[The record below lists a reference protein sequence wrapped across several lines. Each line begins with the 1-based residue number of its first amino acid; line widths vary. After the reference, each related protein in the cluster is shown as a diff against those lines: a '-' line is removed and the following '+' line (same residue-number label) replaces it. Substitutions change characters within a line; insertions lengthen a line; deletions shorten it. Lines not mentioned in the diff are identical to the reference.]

1 METSFQLQS
10 RSMTGTAAFR
20 SHMDHTRQA
29 IQESRELLKRLRQRY
44 REDMAQVLED
54 EDDLAPMRI
63 SGFDA
68 DVLRSA
74 FQNLVRDADVPE
86 CQWRVV
92 AECLVRAID
101 AAGKLFLGLGIGLG
115 VAICNPAPLSWQTR
129 REPPARQGSTR
140 HGRA

>member
-1 METSFQLQS
+1 MDLIKHLETARAVMETSFQLQS

-29 IQESRELLKRLRQRY
+29 IQESCELLKRLRQRY

-92 AECLVRAID
+92 AECLVREYVGCEQIE
-101 AAGKLFLGLGIGLG
+101 AGLLDWITKK
-115 VAICNPAPLSWQTR
+115 
-129 REPPARQGSTR
+129 
-140 HGRA
+140 

>member
-68 DVLRSA
+68 DVHRSA

-92 AECLVRAID
+92 AECLVCEYVGCEQIE
-101 AAGKLFLGLGIGLG
+101 AGLLDWITKK
-115 VAICNPAPLSWQTR
+115 
-129 REPPARQGSTR
+129 
-140 HGRA
+140 

>member
-1 METSFQLQS
+1 MDLIKHLETARGVMETSFQLQS

-20 SHMDHTRQA
+20 SHIDHTRQA

-92 AECLVRAID
+92 AECLVREYVGCEQIE
-101 AAGKLFLGLGIGLG
+101 AGLLDWITKK
-115 VAICNPAPLSWQTR
+115 
-129 REPPARQGSTR
+129 
-140 HGRA
+140 

>member
-1 METSFQLQS
+1 MDLIKHLETARAVMETSFHLQS

-54 EDDLAPMRI
+54 EDDLAPMRV

-92 AECLVRAID
+92 AECLVREYVGCEQIE
-101 AAGKLFLGLGIGLG
+101 AGLLDWITKK
-115 VAICNPAPLSWQTR
+115 
-129 REPPARQGSTR
+129 
-140 HGRA
+140 

>member
-1 METSFQLQS
+1 MDLIKHLETARAVMETSFQLQS

-54 EDDLAPMRI
+54 EDDVAPMRI

-92 AECLVRAID
+92 AECLVREFVGCEQIE
-101 AAGKLFLGLGIGLG
+101 AGLLDWITKK
-115 VAICNPAPLSWQTR
+115 
-129 REPPARQGSTR
+129 
-140 HGRA
+140 

>member
-1 METSFQLQS
+1 MDTKNLEIARAVMETSFQLQS

-20 SHMDHTRQA
+20 SQMDHTRQA
-29 IQESRELLKRLRQRY
+29 IQDSRELLKRLRQRY
-44 REDMAQVLED
+44 REDMAQVLEA
-54 EDDLAPMRI
+54 EDDLAPMRV

-92 AECLVRAID
+92 AECLVREYVGCEQIE
-101 AAGKLFLGLGIGLG
+101 AGLLDWITKK
-115 VAICNPAPLSWQTR
+115 
-129 REPPARQGSTR
+129 
-140 HGRA
+140 

>member
-1 METSFQLQS
+1 
-10 RSMTGTAAFR
+10 MTGTAAFR

-115 VAICNPAPLSWQTR
+115 VAICKS
-129 REPPARQGSTR
+129 GSPVLANAT
-140 HGRA
+140 

>member
-1 METSFQLQS
+1 MDPIKHLETARAVMETSFHLQS

-54 EDDLAPMRI
+54 EDDLAPMRV

-92 AECLVRAID
+92 AECLVREYVGCEQIE
-101 AAGKLFLGLGIGLG
+101 AGLLDWITKK
-115 VAICNPAPLSWQTR
+115 
-129 REPPARQGSTR
+129 
-140 HGRA
+140 

>member
-1 METSFQLQS
+1 MDLIKHLETARAVMETSFQLQS
-10 RSMTGTAAFR
+10 RSMTGTSAFR

-29 IQESRELLKRLRQRY
+29 ILESRELLKRLRQRY

-86 CQWRVV
+86 CQWRV
-92 AECLVRAID
+92 
-101 AAGKLFLGLGIGLG
+101 
-115 VAICNPAPLSWQTR
+115 
-129 REPPARQGSTR
+129 
-140 HGRA
+140 

>member
-1 METSFQLQS
+1 MDLIKHLETARAVMETSFQLQS

-74 FQNLVRDADVPE
+74 FQNLVRDADVPK

-92 AECLVRAID
+92 AECLVREYVGCEQIE
-101 AAGKLFLGLGIGLG
+101 AGLLDWITKK
-115 VAICNPAPLSWQTR
+115 
-129 REPPARQGSTR
+129 
-140 HGRA
+140 

>member
-1 METSFQLQS
+1 MDLIKHLETARAVMETSFHLQS

-54 EDDLAPMRI
+54 EDDLAPMRV

-92 AECLVRAID
+92 AECLIREYVGCEQIE
-101 AAGKLFLGLGIGLG
+101 AGLLDWITKK
-115 VAICNPAPLSWQTR
+115 
-129 REPPARQGSTR
+129 
-140 HGRA
+140 